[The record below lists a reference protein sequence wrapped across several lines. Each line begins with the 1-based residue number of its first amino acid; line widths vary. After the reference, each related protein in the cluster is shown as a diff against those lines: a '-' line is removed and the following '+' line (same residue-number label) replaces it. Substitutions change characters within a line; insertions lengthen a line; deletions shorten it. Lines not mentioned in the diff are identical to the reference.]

1 MSSQKENIPGPGDGT
16 DIVKCGYLKKF
27 KTMRKKFFVLRCE
40 SSSGPAR
47 LEYYDT
53 EKKFRAGA
61 LCKRTIDLKTCF
73 NINKKTDSKQ
83 KHALSLYTRDDC
95 FVVVA
100 EDENSLNEWLQELL
114 LQQQAENDGMPMPAF
129 EHVWQV
135 TVKPKGLG
143 SSKGL
148 SGNYR
153 LCLTTTTVNLVKM
166 NCENEDLEFSLS
178 AIRRCGHSDCF
189 FFMEVGR
196 QSVTG
201 TGEIW
206 MQVEDT
212 VIAQNIH
219 EASLNAMR
227 SISQQEEEMRPRS
240 QSSGNTSETKP
251 NSTRRQVATLGPSWR
266 TRCESMPAQ
275 NRPRVARSRIGSESE
290 ESLQE
295 EPSPTSASL
304 GTTGTSSLL
313 SSVIRPRT
321 QSEGEGNHTARIGGS
336 SLLKYGLKTRPRTAS
351 EGESHF
357 RSGRTPESPTKA
369 RGRFAMP
376 QRTGSGSLRPSSMHR
391 VVQPISNS
399 PPIPNSP
406 LSESPLGVSED
417 RFLSYPQPLH
427 ASDPNL
433 SDEFPG
439 YGTSPSDHLLAR
451 FSGSG
456 RSRTPDSPTRT
467 PIREESVE
475 FTDEYMNMAPSGAS
489 KAVLTVPVPTR
500 QPLHHRTMNTQGRSP
515 SPEHVYAL
523 LQPIHLT
530 ISPPS
535 PQSPPSPP
543 SGVHCSPPS
552 PLHFPPP
559 APPDEDQSY
568 MSMTPMSRSGSRG
581 SSGYAPP
588 TQAPPQLTQ
597 RSASVSG
604 RLMTVPPSQDEGYM
618 MMAPRKAQKRG
629 STGSREALK
638 RGNTTEGRDGLKPPT
653 ADIDQA
659 YTMMQPIPKHHGNS
673 TVHDGTATKAS
684 GIAGNVPK
692 APTAN
697 SHREGKSRG
706 SFSSPSSTKPLSF
719 EAKMKPSEILVRSM
733 SDSKEPILDT
743 YMTMAFQPKNSKPKS
758 PEIAKPGNV
767 SPSLDN
773 IDEND
778 NPKSSY
784 VNVSLPEASPKPKQ
798 PDSDYTFMVPSSR
811 PANTRKDSDK
821 GQSQSAVESLLKGS
835 RKAEA
840 SRGSEYMNVDFSKG
854 GVPGG
859 ELPVRPVP
867 PIPARVPA
875 GKREDGEYMNVEPG
889 LGVRPHSPRSPTSPP
904 VLPQRVVL
912 PPRNPSTPPS
922 LSPSLSGNGAGRR
935 AADLKTG
942 MEDLNLNEGSSP
954 TSIGSAGS
962 LTSGNKSCEPSPG
975 PPSRHSSCRS
985 SQTSLADRELNYIDV
1000 DIGQPDANSAPIT
1013 LERRARS
1020 PFTRRAAEED
1030 KSDKPTNYA
1039 TIDFTKSEGLRSAT
1053 TTRENRPL

>member
-1 MSSQKENIPGPGDGT
+1 MSSQKENIPGAGDGS

-40 SSSGPAR
+40 SSSCPAR
-47 LEYYDT
+47 LEYYDS

-73 NINKKTDSKQ
+73 NINRKTDSKHR
-83 KHALSLYTRDDC
+83 HAIALYTRDDC

-153 LCLTTTTVNLVKM
+153 LCLTATTVNLVKM
-166 NCENEDLEFSLS
+166 NCENEDLEFPLS

-240 QSSGNTSETKP
+240 QSSGNTSEAKP
-251 NSTRRQVATLGPSWR
+251 GSSRRQVATLGPSWR

-275 NRPRVARSRIGSESE
+275 NRPRMGRSRLGSESE

-295 EPSPTSASL
+295 EPSPTSL
-304 GTTGTSSLL
+304 
-313 SSVIRPRT
+313 
-321 QSEGEGNHTARIGGS
+321 H
-336 SLLKYGLKTRPRTAS
+336 KYGMKTRPRTAS

-369 RGRFAMP
+369 RGRFTMP
-376 QRTGSGSLRPSSMHR
+376 QRTGSGSLRPASMHR

-406 LSESPLGVSED
+406 LSESPLGVSDD
-417 RFLSYPQPLH
+417 RYPSYPQPLH

-433 SDEFPG
+433 SDEYPSF
-439 YGTSPSDHLLAR
+439 GTSPSDHLIAR

-467 PIREESVE
+467 PIREESLE
-475 FTDEYMNMAPSGAS
+475 FTDEYMNMAPSGAT
-489 KAVLTVPVPTR
+489 KAILTTPIFTC
-500 QPLHHRTMNTQGRSP
+500 QPSHHHTTNIGGRAP
-515 SPEHVYAL
+515 SPDHGYITLRPVH
-523 LQPIHLT
+523 IT
-530 ISPPS
+530 ISPP
-535 PQSPPSPP
+535 PPPSP
-543 SGVHCSPPS
+543 SERNISPPRS
-552 PLHFPPP
+552 PQTFSPPT
-559 APPDEDQSY
+559 DEDQSY
-568 MSMTPMSRSGSRG
+568 MSMNPMSRGSRG
-581 SSGYAPP
+581 SSHYNQP
-588 TQAPPQLTQ
+588 TQAPPQLAQ
-597 RSASVSG
+597 RSASISG
-604 RLMTVPPSQDEGYM
+604 RLMTVPPNQGDEGYM
-618 MMAPRKAQKRG
+618 MMAPRTAAQKRG
-629 STGSREALK
+629 STGSREAVMK
-638 RGNTTEGRDGLKPPT
+638 RGNTTDGRDALKPLASDT
-653 ADIDQA
+653 DQA

-673 TVHDGTATKAS
+673 TVHDGIASKAT
-684 GIAGNVPK
+684 GHVPK
-692 APTAN
+692 APTPN
-697 SHREGKSRG
+697 SHGKSRG
-706 SFSSPSSTKPLSF
+706 SFSSVPGAIKPS
-719 EAKMKPSEILVRSM
+719 EQKMKPSEILVRSM

-743 YMTMAFQPKNSKPKS
+743 YMTMEFQPKDSKTKS
-758 PEIAKPGNV
+758 PDISKTGNLSPG
-767 SPSLDN
+767 LDN
-773 IDEND
+773 IDENK
-778 NPKSSY
+778 NRKSDY
-784 VNVSLPEASPKPKQ
+784 VNVSLRDSSPKPG
-798 PDSDYTFMVPSSR
+798 DSEYTFMVPSSR
-811 PANTRKDSDK
+811 PVNARKESDK
-821 GQSQSAVESLLKGS
+821 GRSQSAVESLLRGTQ
-835 RKAEA
+835 KAEVA
-840 SRGSEYMNVDFSKG
+840 SRGSEYMNVEFSKG
-854 GVPGG
+854 GMPSG
-859 ELPVRPVP
+859 EMPARPVP
-867 PIPARVPA
+867 PIPARIPA
-875 GKREDGEYMNVEPG
+875 GKRDDGEYMNVEPG
-889 LGVRPHSPRSPTSPP
+889 LSVRPHSPRSPTSPP
-904 VLPQRVVL
+904 VLPQRMNVL
-912 PPRNPSTPPS
+912 PPRNPSPGTPPGAY
-922 LSPSLSGNGAGRR
+922 SPSLSGGGAGRR
-935 AADLKTG
+935 AADLKVGVEELTLS
-942 MEDLNLNEGSSP
+942 DGSPGNSAP
-954 TSIGSAGS
+954 TSLGSASS

-1000 DIGQPDANSAPIT
+1000 DIGQPDTNSSAIP

-1030 KSDKPTNYA
+1030 KSAKPTNYA

-1053 TTRENRPL
+1053 STRENRPL